1 MNLNSFIDERGNV
14 ILAFMPM
21 DQPMSLPP
29 ENVKRKQEVVSF
41 AILTEFMRVLA
52 LRDTPWARSM
62 VATIF
67 RLPVRRMAE
76 KLIGLDE
83 NVAAHGWS
91 AAMGLFL
98 QDFVADYR
106 VRGLENVPP
115 SGPLLVVSNHPG
127 SYDMPILSTVMGRDD
142 LKVIASDISIVRL
155 LPSIREHFIFISRDV
170 HQSML
175 TVRSTIRHL
184 KSGGSVLIFPRGEV
198 EPDQDVSPGAM
209 PDFGRW
215 SLSSELFLRKVPQT
229 QVLAVFAKGVL
240 SPRWINH
247 PIVRMWQKP
256 ARRQKV
262 AEVLQVAQQLAG
274 RKKFS
279 LTPSLAFSSLQTVDD
294 LGTISA
300 PEGDLLKAMIE
311 QVRSLTGAPGESLVR
326 KNG

>member
-1 MNLNSFIDERGNV
+1 
-14 ILAFMPM
+14 
-21 DQPMSLPP
+21 MSLPP
-29 ENVKRKQEVVSF
+29 ESVKRKLEVVSF
-41 AILTEFMRVLA
+41 AIVTEFLGVLT
-52 LRDTPWARSM
+52 LRDKPWARSV
-62 VATIF
+62 VAALF
-67 RLPVRRMAE
+67 RLPVQRMAE

-106 VRGLENVPP
+106 VRGLDNVPR
-115 SGPLLVVSNHPG
+115 SGPLLVICNHPG

-142 LKVIASDISIVRL
+142 LKIIASDISIVRL

-170 HQSML
+170 HKSML
-175 TVRSTIRHL
+175 TVRSAIRHL

-198 EPDQDVSPGAM
+198 EPDQDVSPEAL
-209 PDFGRW
+209 PDFERW

-247 PIVRMWQKP
+247 PIVRSWKKP

-279 LTPSLAFSSLQTVDD
+279 LTPSLSFSSLLTVDD
-294 LGTISA
+294 LGSLA
-300 PEGDLLKAMIE
+300 MPEGDLLKAMIE
-311 QVRSLTGAPGESLVR
+311 QVRSLADVPGCSLTGI
-326 KNG
+326 NG

>member
-1 MNLNSFIDERGNV
+1 MMQRENPLSILPDGNKTK
-14 ILAFMPM
+14 L
-21 DQPMSLPP
+21 
-29 ENVKRKQEVVSF
+29 EEVSF
-41 AILTEFMRVLA
+41 AIVTEFMRVLT
-52 LRDTPWARSM
+52 LRDNPWARSM

-115 SGPLLVVSNHPG
+115 SGPLLVICNHPG

-175 TVRSTIRHL
+175 TVRTTIRHL

-198 EPDQDVSPGAM
+198 EPDQDISPGAL
-209 PDFGRW
+209 PDFERW
-215 SLSSELFLRKVPQT
+215 SLSPELFLRKVPQT
-229 QVLAVFAKGVL
+229 QILAVFAKGVL

-247 PIVRMWQKP
+247 PIVRMWKKP

-274 RKKFS
+274 QKKFS
-279 LTPSLAFSSLQTVDD
+279 LTPSLTFSSPQTVDD

-300 PEGDLLKAMIE
+300 PEGDLLKAMIQ
-311 QVRSLTGAPGESLVR
+311 QVKLLTGAPGETKAR
-326 KNG
+326 ING